1 MADAAPATPHE
12 KKGEKKP
19 KTVPSHPVYA
29 AMIKAAIKELK
40 DRKGASKQAISK
52 FIQQKYKLGDNEKK
66 INAHLRMA
74 LKKGVSSGTL
84 KQTSGSGASGRFHL
98 AEKGEDGE
106 NVKPNVAKKSKSA
119 RSPKKAATKPKKVKQ
134 EKVGSY
140 DSRRIVTEKWFTST
154 ILSKI
159 SILKGKTPRKSKSPK
174 KAAKS
179 LSPKKSIVKK
189 ATKPKSPKKPTV
201 KKAAAP
207 KA

>member
-1 MADAAPATPHE
+1 KP
-12 KKGEKKP
+12 KGEKKP

-134 EKVGSY
+134 EK
-140 DSRRIVTEKWFTST
+140 
-154 ILSKI
+154 
-159 SILKGKTPRKSKSPK
+159 GKTPRKSKSPK